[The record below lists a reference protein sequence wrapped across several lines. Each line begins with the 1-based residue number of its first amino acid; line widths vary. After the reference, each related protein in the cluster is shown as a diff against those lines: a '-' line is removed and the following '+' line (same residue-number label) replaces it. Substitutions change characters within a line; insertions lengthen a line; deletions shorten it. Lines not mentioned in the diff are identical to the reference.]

1 MEIKDY
7 DGLKYVDQTLDDDL
21 KYAISITA
29 VNGDGHGDRARD
41 ADILLTGKEIKRI
54 IELIN
59 TFNKIQD
66 NPAPL
71 SGLGDMLGIL
81 KKFGAK

>member
-7 DGLKYVDQTLDDDL
+7 NGLAYDRKILDDDL

-29 VNGDGHGDRARD
+29 VDDSGNADRARD

-54 IELIN
+54 MELIN

-66 NPAPL
+66 DPSPL
-71 SGLGDMLGIL
+71 TGLGDMLGIL